1 MKVRG
6 EVKEYMYL
14 ALGVIGL
21 ILSYQFFASAISFM
35 AKTYIATS
43 ALSALIGFTF
53 LAFSI
58 QLFKLSAI
66 AMALKE
72 REQKGKLS

>member
-1 MKVRG
+1 MKVRA
-6 EVKEYMYL
+6 EIREYLYL

-35 AKTYIATS
+35 ARTYIATS

-72 REQKGKLS
+72 KEERKVS

>member
-1 MKVRG
+1 MKVRAD
-6 EVKEYMYL
+6 VKEYLYL

-35 AKTYIATS
+35 ARTYIATS
-43 ALSALIGFTF
+43 ALSAPIGFTF

-72 REQKGKLS
+72 KEERKVS

>member
-1 MKVRG
+1 MKVRAD
-6 EVKEYMYL
+6 VKEYLYL

-35 AKTYIATS
+35 ARTYIATS

-72 REQKGKLS
+72 KEERKVS

>member
-1 MKVRG
+1 MKIRA
-6 EVKEYMYL
+6 EVKEYLYL

-53 LAFSI
+53 LAFSV

-66 AMALKE
+66 AMALREKE
-72 REQKGKLS
+72 ERKVG

>member
-1 MKVRG
+1 MKVRAN
-6 EVKEYMYL
+6 VKEYLYL

-35 AKTYIATS
+35 ARTYIATS

-72 REQKGKLS
+72 KEERKVS

>member
-1 MKVRG
+1 MKVRAD
-6 EVKEYMYL
+6 VKEYLYL

-35 AKTYIATS
+35 ARTYIATS

-72 REQKGKLS
+72 KEEERKVS